1 MATSES
7 ETTAGKSRAMREKR
21 GVPGG
26 LWLRCQDCG
35 ETIFR
40 KEAERLMN
48 VCPECG
54 YHMYLSARDRVRFVL
69 DEGTFEE
76 WDADLAPTDPL
87 EFRDQKAYAD
97 RLKAEQQRTGLKD
110 AALTRPGATPAP
122 PRAAR

>member
-1 MATSES
+1 MQLLAMATSETDLTS
-7 ETTAGKSRAMREKR
+7 GKTRPMREKR

-26 LWLRCQDCG
+26 LWLRCDDCG

-54 YHMYLSARDRVRFVL
+54 HHMYLSAPDRVRYVL

-76 WDADLAPTDPL
+76 WDADLVAADPL
-87 EFRDQKAYAD
+87 AFRDKKSYAE
-97 RLKAEQQRTGLKD
+97 RIKSEQARTGLRD
-110 AALTRPGATPAP
+110 AA
-122 PRAAR
+122 